1 MRAACSASP
10 VICVRHKRR
19 TDRGAHAC
27 GRCALRQAGCSLFS
41 WGSRLLSWGGARC
54 DLRFALPRT
63 ACAFGCGRCVLG
75 CVGCARGGARCVGAC
90 GGFVFRQAGC
100 SFLSSGGALGCGGFG
115 CFPVGGAFFR
125 PTRTFG
131 RGGFAFRQA
140 GCSFLSWGGAFG
152 CGGFGCFPVGGAF
165 LRPARAFACGG
176 FAFRPAGCSLLAS
189 GDARC
194 ALRSALPRT
203 ACAFGCGRCAL
214 GGARS
219 GGLERGPLCRPGE
232 AQCADGRPT
241 VAPREPTPRQGEI
254 ARCQRRDDARCL
266 VPPSA
271 CAPRLP
277 STLPPCRAVCGCAAG
292 GAEGSPSTFPP
303 CAAGWADR
311 IFALPPCRAVCGCA
325 ARVAEGTPSTFATG
339 AAGWVDRTFA
349 LPPCRAVC
357 GCAARVA
364 EGPPSTFAPCAAGW
378 ADRTFALP
386 PCRAVCG
393 GHAFAVPDGRRR
405 GARFSFTTSIFF
417 QMSTLIR
424 LRRTAH
430 LPGGTEGVLFF
441 PAESG
446 QSSMA
451 TLEPP
456 ASGAHPAIPAGEYPL
471 RLDVV
476 SPRFARSPRRWSA
489 AWGARLPRLMQVP
502 GREGI
507 LIHPGN
513 RPSDS
518 SGCVLIG
525 RAVSPL
531 RLGESVATFHRLMHA
546 LHRLPPPLR
555 LRVED

>member
-325 ARVAEGTPSTFATG
+325 ARVAEG
-339 AAGWVDRTFA
+339 
-349 LPPCRAVC
+349 
-357 GCAARVA
+357 
-364 EGPPSTFAPCAAGW
+364 PPSTFAPCAAGW